1 MVRATPVQASPRPS
15 REDEM
20 SSPYSE
26 ARRNLL
32 EKLLRGQAPL
42 APAIDAI
49 PRRDPNEPV
58 PLSYAQE
65 QIWLHAQLVPGLPLY
80 NEPVSIDYSGDLNV
94 AALEQ
99 AFNDLLRRHEAWRT
113 CFKVVE
119 GQPRQDVK
127 SELSVS
133 LPVLDLRHL
142 PEEQRE
148 LAARSI
154 ATVDSRKP
162 LDFTQLPLF
171 CATFIRLADRHYTLQ
186 LIICHILFDGVA
198 IYRIFLPEL
207 DALYQARVAG
217 STPTLR

>member
-1 MVRATPVQASPRPS
+1 
-15 REDEM
+15 M

-65 QIWLHAQLVPGLPLY
+65 QIWLHAQLAPDLPLY
-80 NEPVSIDYSGDLNV
+80 NEPISIDYSGDLNV

-113 CFKVVE
+113 SFKLID
-119 GQPRQDVK
+119 GQARQDVK
-127 SELSVS
+127 PELTIS
-133 LPVLDLRHL
+133 LPVVDLRNL
-142 PEEQRE
+142 PEKDRE
-148 LAARSI
+148 PMALSI
-154 ATVDSRKP
+154 ATADSRNP
-162 LDFTQLPLF
+162 LDLTQVPLF
-171 CATFIRLADRHYTLQ
+171 TARLIRLADRHYRLHLTL
-186 LIICHILFDGVA
+186 CHIIFDGVA

-207 DALYQARVAG
+207 DALYRARLDG
-217 STPTLR
+217 SSVPLPELKIQYPDYSCWQRK